1 MVFLY
6 PKIRGI
12 PVYVDHWLLPCRE
25 CDHGGTRVFGQW
37 SRHWTLANILSDP
50 VQIQCTLTSCGKAC
64 IYYHHPCVYVIYND
78 WLVGTVVQLHI
89 CSIDCAKMAG
99 AGGGGDGIG
108 LRWCSWLRF
117 GYLAGGEWAVAALA
131 VAREGRS
138 PILAATVRCS
148 REEDLAPE
156 LEDI

>member
-1 MVFLY
+1 MTVITKLQFSHFLQ
-6 PKIRGI
+6 IF
-12 PVYVDHWLLPCRE
+12 VAARE
-25 CDHGGTRVFGQW
+25 NH
-37 SRHWTLANILSDP
+37 S
-50 VQIQCTLTSCGKAC
+50 
-64 IYYHHPCVYVIYND
+64 YVIFND
-78 WLVGTVVQLHI
+78 WLVGTVVQLN
-89 CSIDCAKMAG
+89 IDCAKMAG
-99 AGGGGDGIG
+99 AGGGGGGIG
-108 LRWCSWLRF
+108 GRWCLSSWLRF